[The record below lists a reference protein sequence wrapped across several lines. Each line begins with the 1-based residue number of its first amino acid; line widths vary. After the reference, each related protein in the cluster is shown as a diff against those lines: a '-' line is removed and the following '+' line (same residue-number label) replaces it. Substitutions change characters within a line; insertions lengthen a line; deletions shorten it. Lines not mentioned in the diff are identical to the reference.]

1 MKILL
6 AVDGSDFTKK
16 MLAYLA
22 THEELLSLNQDI
34 TVVTVHPPV
43 PPRVK
48 KAVGKETLDNYYQ
61 EDADK
66 ILKPIKQFLNNHALE
81 AKFVT
86 KVGPIGETIAKLAT
100 AGKFD
105 LVVMGSHGH
114 GNIINMVMGSVVNQ
128 VLGTCSVPVLI
139 VR

>member
-16 MLAYLA
+16 MLVYLA

-48 KAVGKETLDNYYQ
+48 KAVGKETLESYYQ

-86 KVGPIGETIAKLAT
+86 KVGPVGETIAKFASEGV
-100 AGKFD
+100 AD
-105 LVVMGSHGH
+105 LREKLL
-114 GNIINMVMGSVVNQ
+114 N
-128 VLGTCSVPVLI
+128 LEKTT
-139 VR
+139 

>member
-34 TVVTVHPPV
+34 TVVTIHPPV

-48 KAVGKETLDNYYQ
+48 KAVGKETLDGYYQ

-66 ILKPIKQFLNNHALE
+66 ILKPIKQFLTNHALE

-86 KVGPIGETIAKLAT
+86 KVGPVGETIAKFAT

-105 LVVMGSHGH
+105 LLVMGSHGH
-114 GNIINMVMGSVVNQ
+114 GNIVNMVMGSVVNQ
-128 VLGTCSVPVLI
+128 VLSTCSVPVLI